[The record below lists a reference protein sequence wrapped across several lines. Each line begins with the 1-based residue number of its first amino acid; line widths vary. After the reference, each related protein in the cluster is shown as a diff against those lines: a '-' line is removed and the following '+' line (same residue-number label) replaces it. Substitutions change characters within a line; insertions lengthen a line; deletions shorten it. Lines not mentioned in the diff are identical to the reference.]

1 MKKNTI
7 VIRFDSIRFDSIFY
21 AFLTRRGGYRA
32 AAWRRLSPANAAS
45 PPSACPLG
53 DTMGGLLLGGS
64 CWRLLAVMAAWG
76 LMAAFGG
83 SADGW
88 GSAGPTGPWSRRAG
102 TGAAMPERAQG
113 LRHGGFG
120 GH

>member
-7 VIRFDSIRFDSIFY
+7 VIRFDSIRFDFLCIFN
-21 AFLTRRGGYRA
+21 TKRGVSGGGLA
-32 AAWRRLSPANAAS
+32 AAVACKCRQPPVRLPPWGHHGGAA
-45 PPSACPLG
+45 A
-53 DTMGGLLLGGS
+53 GGC